1 MIEPSSN
8 PNLNQS
14 LFGNT
19 NTLGAIKAK
28 KKKMID
34 ATNAQI
40 RRPSELIKGYRATIK
55 NTIEKTMPKDFG
67 EDCSIAIWLVVS
79 DIDKAVL

>member
-1 MIEPSSN
+1 MTSFRNTDGAKVLKLSRYLTLRLSIFCIFYERGSPRIDLLPSEHGS
-8 PNLNQS
+8 NLNQS

-34 ATNAQI
+34 ATKVQI
-40 RRPSELIKGYRATIK
+40 
-55 NTIEKTMPKDFG
+55 
-67 EDCSIAIWLVVS
+67 
-79 DIDKAVL
+79 